1 MEVNIQASPNAA
13 TNLKLGDVI
22 SFEYDTLYELTPRA
36 ICAQHRQA
44 RSYPF
49 WMYTA
54 CTTQPYARWYVWE
67 NGMNI
72 MSDFPNEKV
81 RIYDVSRLMYN
92 PNYMY

>member
-1 MEVNIQASPNAA
+1 MEVNIQASPSAA

-36 ICAQHRQA
+36 ICTQHRLA

-72 MSDFPNEKV
+72 MSDFPDEIV